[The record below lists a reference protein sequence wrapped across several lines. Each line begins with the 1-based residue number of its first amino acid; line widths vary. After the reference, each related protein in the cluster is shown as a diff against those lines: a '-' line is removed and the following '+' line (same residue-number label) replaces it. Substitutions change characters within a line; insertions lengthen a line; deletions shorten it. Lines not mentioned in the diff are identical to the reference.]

1 MITVARGNDMSQQGA
16 AATAPSL
23 TTAEADRR
31 KAILGLLKDALTARR
46 ISSELVGRRTIV
58 LRSGR
63 FADGF
68 GEPARSADPQLYVFV
83 ADSPD
88 IVTTDGRQYCL
99 ADGRTHPAADPAGAA
114 GVVARRSWRPS

>member
-1 MITVARGNDMSQQGA
+1 MPQQGA
-16 AATAPSL
+16 APAAPSL

-31 KAILGLLKDALTARR
+31 KAILGLLKDALSARR

-63 FADGF
+63 LPDGF

-83 ADSPD
+83 AGSSD
-88 IVTTDGRQYCL
+88 IVTTDGRQYHL
-99 ADGRTHPAADPAGAA
+99 ADGRTHPAADPIGAA
-114 GVVARRSWRPS
+114 GIVAHRPWRPQLAG

>member
-1 MITVARGNDMSQQGA
+1 MPQQGA
-16 AATAPSL
+16 AAEAPSL
-23 TTAEADRR
+23 TAAEADHR

-63 FADGF
+63 LPDGF
-68 GEPARSADPQLYVFV
+68 GEPARSADPQLYVFG
-83 ADSPD
+83 SSSLD

-99 ADGRTHPAADPAGAA
+99 ADGRTHPATDPAGAA
-114 GVVARRSWRPS
+114 GVVARRSGRPS